1 MKRII
6 CTICQLL
13 KSWILQNHQ
22 ISQKHHLLSQC
33 DVERLHELH
42 RILQGLPGYKRH
54 PSTLLIESIGELS
67 LLSQENQGRV
77 ACRMKKDFLVRNA
90 KEKTLQAK
98 PCRFYLNRGRK
109 VLRTMKQKN
118 YIKLL
123 IGPFIK

>member
-42 RILQGLPGYKRH
+42 RILQGIPGYKRH
-54 PSTLLIESIGELS
+54 PSTLLIESIGDIS
-67 LLSQENQGRV
+67 LLSQEKQG
-77 ACRMKKDFLVRNA
+77 LVIC
-90 KEKTLQAK
+90 LI
-98 PCRFYLNRGRK
+98 RK
-109 VLRTMKQKN
+109 SYFTQN
-118 YIKLL
+118 T
-123 IGPFIK
+123 